1 MTIEFKRKLYSKMLD
16 WKTRNNGSSAL
27 LIQGARRVGK
37 STIAEAF
44 GRNEYESYI
53 LIDFAYPLKGTVEL
67 FDDLSDLDSFFN
79 QLQFIYKKTLTPRK
93 SVIIF
98 DEVQKCPLARQAI
111 KRLVADGRY
120 DYIETGSLLSI
131 RKNVKD
137 IIIPSE
143 ETRVNLYPLDLEEF
157 LWATGDN
164 VTYGLLLS
172 AFQNKKSLGQ
182 AAHRALMKTFRLYM
196 LIGGMPQAI
205 LTYLTTKNL
214 QEVDLI
220 KRNIIEL
227 YSEDF
232 RKIDP
237 TGNLAEMFFSIPE
250 QLGRNVSRYEVSS
263 VIDGARASRMRES
276 IQDMK
281 DSYTV
286 MVCRH
291 SNDPNVGF
299 NLHSNSDKFKLY
311 VCDTGL
317 FITMAFWDKDYT
329 DNEIYERLLLDKLN
343 ADLGYVFENVVA
355 QMLKTSGH
363 ELFYYTWPTPD
374 KKKYYEIDF
383 LISNKNKI
391 NPIEVKSSGYTAH
404 KSLDEFSNKFSSR
417 IGQNTILY
425 TKDLMRKEGVDYL
438 PVYMAPFL

>member
-1 MTIEFKRKLYSKMLD
+1 MIIEFKRKLYAKMLE
-16 WKTRNNGSSAL
+16 WKSRKNGSTAL

-37 STIAEAF
+37 STLAESFA
-44 GRNEYESYI
+44 RNEYDSYI
-53 LIDFAYPLKGTVEL
+53 LIDFAYPLKGVLQL
-67 FDDLSDLDSFFN
+67 FDDLSDLDTFFN
-79 QLQFIYKKTLTPRK
+79 QLQFIYKKALTPRK

-98 DEVQKCPLARQAI
+98 DEVQKCPQARQSI

-143 ETRVNLYPLDLEEF
+143 ETRLNLYPLDFEEF
-157 LWATGDN
+157 IAANGDEI
-164 VTYGLLLS
+164 TFKLLQN
-172 AFQNKKSLGQ
+172 AFHTRKSLGQ
-182 AAHRALMKTFRLYM
+182 AAHRAVMKTFRLYM
-196 LIGGMPQAI
+196 LIGGMPQAVA
-205 LTYLTTKNL
+205 TYLNTKNL
-214 QEVDLI
+214 QEVDDI

-227 YSEDF
+227 YLEDF

-237 TGNLAEMFFSIPE
+237 SGNLSELFFSIPE
-250 QLGRNVSRYEVSS
+250 QLGRNVSRYE
-263 VIDGARASRMRES
+263 IGAAIEGGKASRLREY

-317 FITMAFWDKDYT
+317 FITMAFWDKSYT
-329 DNEIYERLLLDKLN
+329 DNDIYKRLLLDKLN

-355 QMLKTSGH
+355 QMLKAAGH
-363 ELFYYTWPTPD
+363 ELFYYTWPAPN
-374 KKKYYEIDF
+374 KKNYEIDF

-391 NPIEVKSSGYTAH
+391 SPIEVKSSGYTAH
-404 KSLDEFSNKFSSR
+404 KSLDEFISKFSGR
-417 IGQNTILY
+417 IGQSYLLY
-425 TKDLMRKEGVDYL
+425 TKDLMHKDGINYL
-438 PVYMAPFL
+438 PTYMTEFL